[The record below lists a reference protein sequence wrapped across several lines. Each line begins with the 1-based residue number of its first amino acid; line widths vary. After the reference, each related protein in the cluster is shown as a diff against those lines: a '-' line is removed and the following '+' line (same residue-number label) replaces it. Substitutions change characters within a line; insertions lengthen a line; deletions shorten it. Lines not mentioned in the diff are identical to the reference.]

1 MRLSGIVRAELG
13 KPARALAA
21 AGLLIV
27 ATAMPAFARDN
38 AATDDISAQRRPRVT
53 IYPRGHYYPG
63 PNAKRY
69 CQSWLEREYRVS
81 GTVIVPRMR
90 CEWR

>member
-1 MRLSGIVRAELG
+1 MLEFV

-21 AGLLIV
+21 AGLLVV
-27 ATAMPAFARDN
+27 AAAMPALARDKV
-38 AATDDISAQRRPRVT
+38 ATDDITAQRRPRVT

-69 CQSWLEREYRVS
+69 CDSWLEREYRVS

-90 CEWR
+90 CVWR